1 MKRSRDDVLFFASVA
16 LWVGILCLT
25 WPRAL
30 SFGDEVGYVGR
41 AKLLLEGH
49 LSYVVPHSP
58 GVWVP
63 TSRGLV
69 GKYPL
74 LQSLLLA
81 PLDALAPRAMFLLAV
96 SAALLLAF
104 QLRAILKSWGKSPLW
119 ATLVLAHPTIVILA
133 RTTMADVGQAAAA
146 VAGWWALRR
155 GRRFATVVWLAVL
168 VALKPTGAVLAL
180 GIVAGEAL
188 SSLAALRARDATTW
202 RRLAWGAGGGVAG
215 FALLATFNLLANG
228 RVWFDYTHASVEAPP
243 FALRYL
249 TEVAPAHVKTLL
261 LLPPLLFLGALPLWR
276 RRELAPL
283 VVSAGYFALMCVYFF
298 VDVGANSI
306 ETLVLAPRLLLPVV
320 AFLLI
325 GYAAGLDDLAV
336 RVGAASPANGE
347 APSSLRLPVAA
358 ALVLLPLVVAGAVSM
373 PHARYQFAMSRVR
386 DLASALADAYGE
398 RTLGVTGN
406 ALKAG
411 LLHDGPTTVYDPA
424 SNRPLVVFCSE
435 VSASRRVDT
444 GAETCKLPGYHTVT
458 AHRGFF
464 ALLRD
469 DARGD
474 AH

>member
-1 MKRSRDDVLFFASVA
+1 MKRSRDDVLFFACVA
-16 LWVGILCLT
+16 LWLGILCAT

-30 SFGDEVGYVGR
+30 SFGDEIGYVGR

-49 LSYVVPHSP
+49 LSYVPHSP

-63 TSRGLV
+63 TTRGMV

-81 PLDALAPRAMFLLAV
+81 PLDLIAPRAMFLLGVA
-96 SAALLLAF
+96 AALLLAF
-104 QLRAILKSWGKSPLW
+104 QCRAILKSWGQSPLW
-119 ATLVLAHPTIVILA
+119 ATLFLAHPTIVILA

-146 VAGWWALRR
+146 VSGWWALRR
-155 GRRFATVVWLAVL
+155 GRRFATVAWLAVL

-188 SSLAALRARDATTW
+188 SSLAALRARDAATW
-202 RRLAWGAGGGVAG
+202 RRLAWGVGGGVAG
-215 FALLATFNLLANG
+215 FALLAAFNLLANG
-228 RVWFDYTHASVEAPP
+228 RVWFDYTHASTEAPP
-243 FALRYL
+243 FGLRYVAD
-249 TEVAPAHVKTLL
+249 VAPAHIETLL

-283 VVSAGYFALMCVYFF
+283 VVSGGYFALMCLYFF
-298 VDVGANSI
+298 VDVGANTV

-336 RVGAASPANGE
+336 RFGAARPADGE
-347 APSSLRLPVAA
+347 TPSLLRLPVAA
-358 ALVLLPLVVAGAVSM
+358 ALVLIPLAVAGAVSVR
-373 PHARYQFAMSRVR
+373 HARYQFAMSKVR
-386 DLASALADAYGE
+386 DIASGLADAYGE
-398 RTLGVTGN
+398 RRLGLTAN

-424 SNRPLVVFCSE
+424 TNRSLVVFCSE

-444 GAETCKLPGYHTVT
+444 GAESCKLPGYHTVT
-458 AHRGFF
+458 TQRGFF